1 MGFFDGGFKGV
12 VSGVG
17 SILSGGLGLLGNS
30 MENSYNEA
38 AAARDR
44 EFQREVYQNQY
55 QWKAADAK
63 KAGLHPLAVLGS
75 GTYSA
80 SPSSVPSADFSKSLG
95 KLGEGIGDTFA
106 GFMTKDE
113 AAALAA
119 KKDKQAD
126 EQHDMNMRETAS
138 RIYANNANA
147 LEATRR
153 AASYTTPMASGMEIV
168 PGQTDSDDMRKAG
181 KFMGSINKFNWPM
194 NPDGSRGD
202 PIPSSEYREVY
213 EDVPFLEYVPF
224 LDAGYHKWRS
234 IFTGRPI
241 DGYRHN
247 WRDNSWSR

>member
-1 MGFFDGGFKGV
+1 MGFGSI
-12 VSGVG
+12 VSGIAG
-17 SILSGGLGLLGNS
+17 LIGGHQ
-30 MENSYNEA
+30 
-38 AAARDR
+38 DR
-44 EFQREVYQNQY
+44 EFARAQSAADRAFQKEVYQNQI

-63 KAGLHPLAVLGS
+63 KAGLHPLAVIG
-75 GTYSA
+75 GGAYSA
-80 SPSSVPSADFSKSLG
+80 SPSSQPSASSTASALG
-95 KLGEGIGDTFA
+95 KLGEGIGDAFTA
-106 GFMTKDE
+106 YMTKDE

-153 AASYTTPMASGMEIV
+153 ASSYTTPMASGMEIV

-247 WRDNSWSR
+247 WRDNSWNR